1 MATRQ
6 ITCPTCSH
14 AFAVAAD
21 ARTAICPRCG
31 KALPILSSGISLDFQ
46 MPIPKKK
53 SEKKQAPPPPPPPPP
68 AAAADAKLARISLRK
83 ASARPTRGF
92 EDLSAVTRPAS
103 PAKGAVDLPPAPE
116 ATIPGDRGFHVEILP
131 KAGGHRDRD
140 AATGV
145 DLPLRPPGA
154 FIDPSQFTESG
165 VGADEP
171 TAVPHE
177 GGELIQVESGEWPNQ
192 EPEQVIH
199 DDTWSE
205 GGPIDEVATAPEVP
219 APPLPPLPARGVPAA
234 KARPPV
240 PPARRPPPPQP
251 PRPPPPPPP
260 PVVLADDPKVTA
272 MRLKAI
278 DDEPALPDLG
288 PPADLDQGPDLG
300 GPPDLALGADLG
312 VPDLGPPDLGADFGA
327 PSDLDGPPP
336 ELGADLPTDLGGQ
349 PARGVPA
356 AVPRTNTASFH
367 RDLSPSQRVAALTD
381 AIDDEVSREVALP
394 PQPTGSVVY
403 PPPQTP
409 GTMTNLGLG
418 PAADVADDGAPIVL
432 PDTGI
437 MVFVPDQPIEERAIG
452 EEKPDPAAPRYKT
465 GTTELSP
472 VQLRRKPHAAGGHGV
487 ATRRGP
493 SRELLASE
501 KKSKLWLVLAL
512 GALVLVGVVVG
523 LVLFLR

>member
-53 SEKKQAPPPPPPPPP
+53 SEKKEAPPPPPPPPVPP
-68 AAAADAKLARISLRK
+68 ASPDAKLARISLRK

-103 PAKGAVDLPPAPE
+103 PAKDAVDLPPAPE

-131 KAGGHRDRD
+131 KGGGHRDRD

-165 VGADEP
+165 VGADDP

-192 EPEQVIH
+192 EPEQVVH
-199 DDTWSE
+199 DDSWSE
-205 GGPIDEVATAPEVP
+205 GGPIDEVATAPEAP

-234 KARPPV
+234 RSRPPV

-251 PRPPPPPPP
+251 PRPPPPPL
-260 PVVLADDPKVTA
+260 VVDDPRVTA

-278 DDEPALPDLG
+278 DDEPVVPDLG
-288 PPADLDQGPDLG
+288 PPADLDQEPEL

-312 VPDLGPPDLGADFGA
+312 APDLGPPDPEPDFGA
-327 PSDLDGPPP
+327 PQDLAGPPP
-336 ELGADLPTDLGGQ
+336 DLGADLPTDLGGQ
-349 PARGVPA
+349 PPRGLPP
-356 AVPRTNTASFH
+356 AVPRTQTASFH

-394 PQPTGSVVY
+394 PQQTGSAVY

-409 GTMTNLGLG
+409 GTMTNLGIG
-418 PAADVADDGAPIVL
+418 PTAGVSDDGAPIVL

-452 EEKPDPAAPRYKT
+452 EEKPDPVAPRYKA

-472 VQLRRKPHAAGGHGV
+472 LQPRRKPLVAGGHGV

-493 SRELLASE
+493 SRELGTSAR
-501 KKSKLWLVLAL
+501 KSKLWLVLAL
-512 GALVLVGVVVG
+512 GALLLVGAVVG